1 MNFNRNLLRSVQLGL
16 AACPEDKTKGDPE
29 LPVSIFNQTHDDA
42 EIQTSEQAQWSEGN
56 F

>member
-16 AACPEDKTKGDPE
+16 AACPEDKTKGDPK
-29 LPVSIFNQTHDDA
+29 LPVRFNQTHDDA
-42 EIQTSEQAQWSEGN
+42 EIQTSGPAQWSKGN